1 MVRVLTS
8 QWEFTRLSSI
18 KFSCSLVRD
27 VVPTVILYDFHFR
40 HNENRAIMT
49 RLTFRFSKNFQRE
62 ILKAIISLLL
72 HAFFLIRTSIFDL
85 RLGVLIF
92 YAF

>member
-27 VVPTVILYDFHFR
+27 VVPTVINQFPYFIGNLTERDNVRKAADSQSKTDSKCEFQKKVALFSQAHFHLSHLR
-40 HNENRAIMT
+40 S
-49 RLTFRFSKNFQRE
+49 FS
-62 ILKAIISLLL
+62 
-72 HAFFLIRTSIFDL
+72 
-85 RLGVLIF
+85 
-92 YAF
+92 